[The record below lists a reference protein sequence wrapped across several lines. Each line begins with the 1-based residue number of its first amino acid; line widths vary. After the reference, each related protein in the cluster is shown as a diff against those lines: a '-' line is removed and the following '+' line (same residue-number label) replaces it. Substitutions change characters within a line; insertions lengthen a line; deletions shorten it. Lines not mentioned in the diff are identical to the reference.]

1 MDQIKY
7 EIYDDASVM
16 PAGSGPVGVEGM
28 PNAPPAAPN
37 PNSLT
42 SNTESV
48 DPDRMQRRVMEYVKR
63 VKPKVWILTPCYGGM
78 CHVNYVKS
86 MVATMGVFD
95 QLGIKY
101 NFEFCKNDSL
111 ITRARNNMMAKAM
124 TDLEMTHMMFID
136 NDIAW
141 KPVDLV
147 RMLVAEKDMV
157 GGIYPIKNY
166 EWSKLVKDPLNPY
179 NSNVIKQW
187 LDCKN
192 QSEIGNYLTDEQ
204 MVQANLLK
212 YNVNYLTANLQ
223 IVDNLTQVRHVPTG
237 FMMIHRK
244 VIAKMQCEMPDKK
257 YVDDVSYLTDEE
269 NKNAFAL
276 FDCAVIDGHYF
287 SEDWYFC
294 EQWLK
299 MGGDIWADVSV
310 NLVHTG
316 MEDYRGSYIG
326 SLMVM

>member
-1 MDQIKY
+1 MDGIKY
-7 EIYDDASVM
+7 EIYDD
-16 PAGSGPVGVEGM
+16 GSLHEMGPVGVEGL
-28 PNAPPAAPN
+28 PKVETPQQNT
-37 PNSLT
+37 LT
-42 SNTESV
+42 ATAEAV
-48 DPDRMQRRVMEYVKR
+48 DPDRMARRVAEYVKR

-78 CHVNYVKS
+78 CHVSYVQA
-86 MVATMGVFD
+86 MMATIDVFR

-101 NFEFCKNDSL
+101 HFEFCKNDSL
-111 ITRARNNMMAKAM
+111 ITRARNNMLAKAM
-124 TDLEMTHMMFID
+124 TDKEMTHMMFID
-136 NDIAW
+136 NDITW

-147 RMLVAEKDMV
+147 RMMVAEKDMI

-166 EWSKLVKDPLNPY
+166 EWTKLIKDPLNPY
-179 NSNVIKQW
+179 NSNVVQQW

-192 QSEIGNYLTDEQ
+192 QNDIGKYLGDEQ
-204 MVQANLLK
+204 MVQANLLR

-223 IVDNLTQVRHVPTG
+223 IADNMTQVRHIPTG

-244 VIAKMQCEMPDKK
+244 VIAKMQIELPDKK
-257 YVDDVSYLTDEE
+257 YVDDVSYLTEEE
-269 NKNAFAL
+269 NANAFAL

-310 NLVHTG
+310 NLTHTG
-316 MEDYRGSYIG
+316 MEDYKGSFIG
-326 SLMVM
+326 SLITM